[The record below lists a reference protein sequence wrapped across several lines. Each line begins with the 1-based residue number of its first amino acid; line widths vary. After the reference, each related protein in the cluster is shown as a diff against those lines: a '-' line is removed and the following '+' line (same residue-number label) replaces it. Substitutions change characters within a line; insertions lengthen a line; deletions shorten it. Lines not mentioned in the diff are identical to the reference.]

1 VNLLDVVLAL
11 ALLSALVGG
20 WRIGLIA
27 RVASWIGALGGFLLA
42 LQVLPWVLHR
52 VPQDLAPAA
61 ELFLTLGVLLVGAA
75 LGGAVGEMI
84 GSTLRRAVPPPA
96 RVVDRSG
103 GAVAGVV
110 GVLVGLWLFLPIV
123 AQVPGAAAQ
132 QARSSWILNTIDELA
147 PRPPDASQA
156 VRKLIGDGRIP
167 DVFDDLRPAPE
178 VGPPPSQVP
187 VPAAVVARA
196 VASTSNIEADGCG
209 GRHEGSGFAVA
220 EGLVATNAHVVA
232 GADRVR
238 ARLPNGKLL
247 RATIVAFDERRDLA
261 LLSVPGLGQAP
272 LAIGN
277 AKKGEGGAVLGYP
290 GGQDT
295 VRVAPAVVRDE
306 APTIGRD
313 IYGRTRTE
321 REVLYLASQLQPGD
335 SGSALINAGGEVV
348 GVAFAI
354 APDRPGV
361 AYALDD
367 SELRAMLT
375 EARTPGAGGPCI

>member
-1 VNLLDVVLAL
+1 
-11 ALLSALVGG
+11 
-20 WRIGLIA
+20 
-27 RVASWIGALGGFLLA
+27 
-42 LQVLPWVLHR
+42 
-52 VPQDLAPAA
+52 
-61 ELFLTLGVLLVGAA
+61 
-75 LGGAVGEMI
+75 MI

-96 RVVDRSG
+96 RILDRSG

-132 QARSSWILNTIDELA
+132 QARSSWILNTIDEVA

-178 VGPPPSQVP
+178 VGPPPADVP
-187 VPAAVVARA
+187 VAAEVVTRA

-220 EGLVATNAHVVA
+220 DDLVATNAHVVA

-238 ARLPNGKLL
+238 VRLPNGKLL
-247 RATIVAFDERRDLA
+247 RSTIVAFDGARDLA
-261 LLSVPGLGQAP
+261 LLSVPGLRQQP
-272 LAIGN
+272 LAIGE
-277 AKKGEGGAVLGYP
+277 AKVGDGGAVLGYP

-295 VRVAPAVVRDE
+295 VRVAPALIRDE

-313 IYGRTRTE
+313 IYGRSRTE
-321 REVLYLASQLQPGD
+321 RQVLYLASQLQPGD
-335 SGSALINAGGEVV
+335 SGSALINGSGQVV

-354 APDRPGV
+354 APDRPGTS
-361 AYALDD
+361 YAVDD
-367 SELRAMLT
+367 SELRAMLA
-375 EARTPGAGGPCI
+375 EPRSPGSGGPCI